1 MASSFAVPIENRDR
15 RHNLDVLRFLA
26 AGGITA
32 AVVFVLC
39 WIGTFLPFSS
49 PSHAYINLFTSANVS
64 SISALV
70 EGTVWSLLFGALAVG
85 LFALVYNAAAIF
97 GRR

>member
-1 MASSFAVPIENRDR
+1 MASSVAASIDALER
-15 RHNLDVLRFLA
+15 RHNLNVVRLLI

-32 AVVFVLC
+32 VAVFVLC

-49 PSHAYINLFTSANVS
+49 PSHAYIGLFTTAEVNSVR
-64 SISALV
+64 ALA
-70 EGTVWSLLFGALAVG
+70 EGSVWSLLFGALTVG
-85 LFALVYNAAAIF
+85 LFALVYNAAAV